1 VPGAVLTPWWEALEL
16 REEILG
22 ASGVVD
28 DVQASLY
35 RVVYGEGIGRPH
47 YAKATYYGKITH
59 PTSQLVDL
67 LTKIAIR
74 LGGGTRYTSGSALTR
89 LDQGMGGGKSHACI
103 GAWHLAT
110 SPEAL
115 AREDL
120 GREVLSQAR
129 AALGQDLPRDL
140 NHPHVV
146 ILSCDNMTP
155 GATDPEQDGPWAYNL
170 YERFLWRLFE
180 GLPDQFERYETFKP
194 HYANKAKIGDAI
206 ASLGRP
212 VLIIID
218 EILNYVGDGLEGT
231 GNPQLIAQDMAFLRA
246 LTETVRTVP
255 HTSMLVVMINSEKD
269 PTTLRGEGES
279 RRDDLQAYLQRN
291 GVTTSVNENADFS
304 AILRRR
310 LFAQEPTTQ
319 VLAETA
325 AVFQPILSH
334 GNWKTKVFGALN
346 SSWTNRFADEAARNY
361 PFHPQL
367 MELAEREWANLTG
380 FQQVRST
387 IKIFAAT
394 VYALAGRA
402 RRGEWV
408 PLLIGPGD
416 LPLSDAGVRDAVIG
430 SGLITDS
437 KAQGNYRSIAQSDIV
452 NLEDSDGAARRL
464 DLSRAGPP
472 WADANPRAAERAATM
487 IYLTSIVGA
496 RGGSRRGASDPEV
509 KAASFVPDPA
519 YDYSE
524 ADAVVRALTDVDDG
538 GLATLEI
545 FEGRGGQPRRY
556 YLSTRQRLPMLMRA
570 MRNTITDTE
579 RDRAIARCAEEL
591 FEAGPFDKTIF
602 VRADPERGHRT
613 ILVEAGLDLART
625 TRLIALDPAMFTL
638 GNGTQ
643 QPTLDA
649 VTAVLGLGQD
659 KAAVEWAS
667 SAVFAVA
674 SARSRLQAR
683 RVAADY
689 LACGRVLEGP
699 EVLEDSDMLMQ
710 ATSQHDEIRSRLDET
725 IRRAFQHLL
734 YLAQPDPTVERE
746 VAQLN
751 LEQSTLSGAA
761 VWEALASAQKVF
773 RPGDFTSTAL
783 LHNLR
788 DSDYQRPLSE
798 VRDGFWNTPRLGL
811 LAGGVS
817 DLRQA
822 IYAAVKEGNL
832 RIVRAGN
839 EAVLVTAPTEINFNA
854 PSYRLAKPLP
864 KPPESDPTHPG
875 AATKTGTDPRY
886 GSHGAAGSRMPA
898 DGATVG
904 SNSAGGST
912 TEPDDAGH
920 QTIEQRLA
928 FTVMKN
934 LVSEPAAADK
944 LAQVFRRLYD
954 FLDRGSVTY
963 LSATL
968 QASMPALQAQE
979 FAELAQNLGVNV
991 TIRDQ

>member
-1 VPGAVLTPWWEALEL
+1 VPRDVLIPWWEALEL
-16 REEILG
+16 RDEIRG

-35 RVVYGEGIGRPH
+35 RVVYGTGAAKPL
-47 YAKATYYGKITH
+47 YAKTSYYGQITH

-74 LGGGTRYTSGSALTR
+74 LGGGTEYIGGAALTR

-110 SPEAL
+110 NPEAL

-120 GREVLSQAR
+120 GREVLDQAR
-129 AALGQDLPRDL
+129 AALGRDLPRDL
-140 NHPHVV
+140 NNPHVV
-146 ILSCDNMTP
+146 VLSCDNMTP
-155 GATDPEQDGPWAYNL
+155 GVPDTEQDGPWAYNL
-170 YERFLWRLFE
+170 YERFLWRLFD
-180 GLPDQFERYETFKP
+180 GLPDQFERYENFKP
-194 HYANKAKIGDAI
+194 HYANKAKIGEAI

-255 HTSMLVVMINSEKD
+255 NTSMLVVMINSEKD
-269 PTTLRGEGES
+269 PTTLRGDGES
-279 RRDDLQAYLQRN
+279 RRDDLQAYLRRN
-291 GVTTSVNENADFS
+291 GATTSVNENADFS

-310 LFAQEPTTQ
+310 LFAREPTAQ

-325 AVFQPILSH
+325 AKFQPILTH
-334 GNWKTKVFGALN
+334 GNWKTKVFGILN
-346 SSWTNRFADEAARNY
+346 ASWTNRFADEAARNY

-367 MELAEREWANLTG
+367 MELAEREWANLAG

-394 VYALAGRA
+394 VYALTSRA
-402 RRGEWV
+402 RNGDWV

-416 LPLSDAGVRDAVIG
+416 LPLSDAGVRDAIIG

-437 KAQGNYRSIAQSDIV
+437 KTQGNYRSIAQSDIV

-464 DLSRAGPP
+464 DLCRKDTP
-472 WADANPRAAERAATM
+472 WAMSNPRAAERAATM

-509 KAASFVPDPA
+509 KAATVVPDPA

-524 ADAVVRALTDVDDG
+524 ADVVVRALTDVDDG

-556 YLSTRQRLPMLMRA
+556 YLSTRQRLPMLIRA
-570 MRNTITDTE
+570 MRNTVTDME
-579 RDRAIARCAEEL
+579 RDRIVARCAEQL
-591 FEAGPFDKTIF
+591 LEAAPFDRTIF
-602 VRADPERGHRT
+602 VRMDPDRDQRTVLVAAD
-613 ILVEAGLDLART
+613 LDLART

-649 VTAVLGLGQD
+649 VAAVLGAGQD

-674 SARSRLQAR
+674 SARSRVQAR
-683 RVAADY
+683 RAAADY
-689 LACGRVLEGP
+689 LACERVLEGP
-699 EVLEDSDMLMQ
+699 EVQEDSEMLME
-710 ATSQHDEIRSRLDET
+710 ATSQLGQIRGRLREVVQ
-725 IRRAFQHLL
+725 RSFQHVL
-734 YLAQPDPTVERE
+734 YLAQPDPTVERQ
-746 VAQLN
+746 VAHLT
-751 LEQSTLSGAA
+751 LEKSTLSGAA
-761 VWEALASAQKVF
+761 VWEALAKAQKVF
-773 RPGDFTSTAL
+773 RPGEFTSAAL

-798 VRDGFWNTPRLGL
+798 VRDGFWNAPRLGL
-811 LAGGVS
+811 LPDGVS

-822 IYAAVKEGNL
+822 IYQAVEDDQL
-832 RIVRAGN
+832 RIVRAGD
-839 EAVLVTAPTEINFNA
+839 ETVLVTAPTEINFNA

-864 KPPESDPTHPG
+864 KPGDSEPAHG
-875 AATKTGTDPRY
+875 GRVATTGTDARHGGGGTT
-886 GSHGAAGSRMPA
+886 GSRTSGSGAGIESLPGAGSTSDPE
-898 DGATVG
+898 ATGQQAV
-904 SNSAGGST
+904 
-912 TEPDDAGH
+912 
-920 QTIEQRLA
+920 EQRLA

-934 LVSEPAAADK
+934 LASEPAAADK
-944 LAQVFRRLYD
+944 LAQMFRRLYD
-954 FLDRGSVTY
+954 ILDRGSVTY
-963 LSATL
+963 LSVTL
-968 QASMPALQAQE
+968 QASLPASQAQE
-979 FAELAQNLGVNV
+979 FAELAQSLGVNV
-991 TIRDQ
+991 TIRDH